1 MLIIYY
7 SLCICLSLSAYA
19 MICTSNLFVFGLLIY
34 WGDLCLSLYVIWCDV
49 LFLTTML
56 MVISMSAQNI
66 YYQYIIIQCCLS
78 PYIVSFFLCWSL
90 STSPND
96 SSLIS
101 RVCDQYVA
109 DRGMLWWSITYV
121 SPKLEV
127 SLTIYLSLQRVP
139 IYTQYIFNICSFL
152 SILRP
157 FHDGVMWNV
166 WCRE

>member
-7 SLCICLSLSAYA
+7 SLYICLSLSAYA

-34 WGDLCLSLYVIWCDV
+34 WGDLCLSLRDLMWCALSDHDV
-49 LFLTTML
+49 DGDINVRSEYIL
-56 MVISMSAQNI
+56 SI
-66 YYQYIIIQCCLS
+66 YYYCCLS

-101 RVCDQYVA
+101 RVRAQYVA

-127 SLTIYLSLQRVP
+127 SLTIHLSLQWVP
-139 IYTQYIFNICSFL
+139 IYTQYIFNISSFL

-166 WCRE
+166 RCRE